1 METQKIEFSCSDDCL
16 LAGTLFIPKGEVK
29 AAVMIGP
36 ATGIKQTFY
45 YNFANFL
52 CENGFGVLTFDNRG
66 IGASKRGSINN
77 MNPTLVDWGKL
88 DMTAALEQLKAAF
101 PDKNYHLVG
110 HSAGGQLVG
119 LMENALDL
127 KSMFNYAC
135 SSGSLRNSPYP
146 FKIKSYLFLNILI
159 PISNVLFGHM
169 KSQWVGMGEPLPK
182 GVAAQ
187 WRKWCN
193 GSGYVAVE
201 LGKTIHEHYYNK
213 LEIPSI
219 WFWATDDDIANLDN
233 VKDMIRVYS
242 KMPAEIVALDPKKLG
257 FKDIGHMKFFSSRRK
272 SLWTNALD
280 WLNKN

>member
-1 METQKIEFSCSDDCL
+1 
-16 LAGTLFIPKGEVK
+16 
-29 AAVMIGP
+29 MIGP

-66 IGASKRGSINN
+66 IGASKRGSINH

-88 DMTAALEQLKAAF
+88 DMTAALEQLKATF
-101 PDKNYHLVG
+101 PEKDYHLVG

-135 SSGSLRNSPYP
+135 SSGSLRNSRYP

-193 GSGYVAVE
+193 GSGYVAVD
-201 LGKTIHEHYYNK
+201 LGKTIHEHYYHK